1 MKYLII
7 GDEDTVLGFGMV
19 GVLGKVATSAD
30 EAQRAFD
37 ATLEDKDVSI
47 IIITETVADMIRPT
61 VNKYLFTVNFPL
73 IAEIPDRYSS
83 KAGRPG
89 IREMVNSAIGLKL

>member
-1 MKYLII
+1 MKYSII

-47 IIITETVADMIRPT
+47 IIITETIADMIRPT
-61 VNKYLFTVNFPL
+61 VDKYLFTVNFPL
-73 IAEIPDRYSS
+73 IVEIPDRQSS